1 MTQIRS
7 YYFLFNHLQMSSP
20 TSLNPPIRIL
30 MGPGP
35 SDIHPRVLE
44 AMAKPTVGHLDPY
57 YLEIM
62 NRMQDMLRAVMR
74 TKNEMTMAISGTGS
88 AGMEAAV
95 VNIIEPGDSMVVCV
109 NGVFGGRMFDVAQ
122 RAGANVT
129 KLERP
134 WGEVF
139 SPNDLKDLL

>member
-1 MTQIRS
+1 MPAQ
-7 YYFLFNHLQMSSP
+7 
-20 TSLNPPIRIL
+20 LNPPVRLL

-62 NRMQDMLRAVMR
+62 NGMQDMLRAVMR

-109 NGVFGGRMFDVAQ
+109 NGVFGGRMLDVAQ

-129 KLERP
+129 KVERP

-139 SPNDLKDLL
+139 TPDDLKDAIQKSKPKVVG

>member
-1 MTQIRS
+1 M
-7 YYFLFNHLQMSSP
+7 P
-20 TSLNPPIRIL
+20 APLNPPPRIL
-30 MGPGP
+30 LGPGP
-35 SDIHPRVLE
+35 SDIHPRVLA

-57 YLEIM
+57 YLDLM
-62 NRMQDMLRAVMR
+62 NRMQQMLREMFR

-95 VNIIEPGDSMVVCV
+95 VNIIEPGDSMLVCI
-109 NGVFGGRMFDVAQ
+109 NGVFGARMADVAQ

-129 KLERP
+129 KVERP

-139 SPNDLKDLL
+139 S